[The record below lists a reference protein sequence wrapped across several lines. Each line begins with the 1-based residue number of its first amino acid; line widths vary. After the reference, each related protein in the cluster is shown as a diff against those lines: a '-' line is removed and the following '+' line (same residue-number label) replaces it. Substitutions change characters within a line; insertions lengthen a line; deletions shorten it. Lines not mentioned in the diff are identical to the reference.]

1 MKNILFLGLFLVGF
15 GCLRAADAKSKKE
28 TSGRWVTQYVQNPD
42 GSWKVKRVQ
51 VPGQS
56 ELSVR
61 PDWDAAQLTAAT
73 LAAISA
79 QETSEQDQLKD

>member
-1 MKNILFLGLFLVGF
+1 MKNILFLGLFSVCF

-61 PDWDAAQLTAAT
+61 PGLDTDILTAAT
-73 LAAISA
+73 LAAMDA
-79 QETSEQDQLKD
+79 YDKAARGQLE